1 MSNLWLLMKIQIQ
14 GILFRTTT
22 HRNKKKKAAG
32 FGMLILLAVVFMYMS
47 VVYVSGMVMAFPEG
61 YQYIALYIM
70 GMVTIFMLLI
80 FGYQSAGGHL
90 FGFKDYDLLMSLPIK
105 KSEVLVSK
113 FLSFLVLEYFY
124 GFFLLAPSIVIVGIV
139 CKYGFMYYVLGLVA
153 WLLIP
158 LVPMVIAALLAY
170 LSMYMA
176 GKFKYKNLMNNIF
189 YIILMGAVFV
199 LIFAYQNL
207 LGQEAG
213 QLLDL
218 LSNIERYLPFMSFL
232 FDGMVFGDLLK
243 YLLGILINVAV
254 FGLFVGLL
262 SKNFM
267 KLNSQIQSGYKVK
280 NFKLRATKANSSFK
294 ALFNKELRTYFSNT
308 VYFMNTAVMPILL
321 VIGFA
326 YLCIFMREEMNII
339 RNMMPEIIM
348 PVFCGAIL
356 LLALM
361 SCTTNS
367 SISLEGKNFDSL
379 KSYPVDVMDIFMAKM
394 SVNWLVIIPC
404 ALICSVMAVIF
415 LNLSLGDFLL
425 CVLTTLT
432 SSFFISSLGLILNLH
447 FYRLDWDNAAVVVK
461 QSMPVWITTIG
472 GMVVAIGII
481 FLGVQLTEYLSAT
494 MIVVLMNLVLLLFD
508 IAFFV
513 YLNKGGRK
521 QFMKIH

>member
-1 MSNLWLLMKIQIQ
+1 MTNLWLLMKIQIQ
-14 GILFRTTT
+14 GLLFRTTT

-32 FGMLILLAVVFMYMS
+32 FGMLILLAILFMYMS
-47 VVYVSGMVMAFPEG
+47 VVYVSGMVVAFPEG
-61 YQYIALYIM
+61 YQYIALYVM
-70 GMVTIFMLLI
+70 GMVTIFMLLV

-113 FLSFLVLEYFY
+113 FLSFLFLEYFY
-124 GFFLLAPSIVIVGIV
+124 GFFLLAPSIVIVGLV
-139 CKYGFMYYVLGLVA
+139 CHYGLMYYVLGFIA
-153 WLLIP
+153 WLIIP
-158 LVPMVIAALLAY
+158 LVPMVMAALLAY

-199 LIFAYQNL
+199 LIFAYQSL
-207 LGQEAG
+207 LDQEAG
-213 QLLDL
+213 QLLGL
-218 LSNIERYLPFMSFL
+218 VANMERYLPFMSFL
-232 FDGMVFGDLLK
+232 FDGMVFGNILK
-243 YLLGILINVAV
+243 YVLGILINVMV
-254 FGLFVGLL
+254 FGLFVGLF

-267 KLNSQIQSGYKVK
+267 KLNSQIKSGYKVK

-326 YLCIFMREEMNII
+326 YLCIFMRDEIQLVQSV
-339 RNMMPEIIM
+339 MPEMIM

-356 LLALM
+356 FLSLV

-394 SVNWLVIIPC
+394 SVNLLVIIPC
-404 ALICSVMAVIF
+404 ALICSVMALIF
-415 LNLSLGDFLL
+415 LNLSMGDFLL
-425 CVLTTLT
+425 CVLTALT
-432 SSFFISSLGLILNLH
+432 SSFFISALGLILNLH
-447 FYRLDWDNAAVVVK
+447 FYRLDWDNAAVIVK
-461 QSMPVWITTIG
+461 QSMPVYITSIG
-472 GMVVAIGII
+472 GMVASFGII
-481 FLGVQLTEYLSAT
+481 FLGLQLTEYVSPT
-494 MIVVLMNLVLLLFD
+494 IIVLLLNGLLLLFD
-508 IAFFV
+508 IVFFI
-513 YLNKGGRK
+513 YLNTGGRK